1 MSNKKI
7 YKGLN
12 KRRKFNFKK
21 YITIV
26 LCMALI
32 IGYTYK
38 KIKLDQVFK
47 NVNISEK
54 ASFIKDKLYFWKD
67 LGFEIFNLTSNDT
80 KKSDNLSSKS
90 EDLSQNNS
98 SNNTEVA
105 VVDGMDVYLIQ
116 VGSFDN
122 DKDLNEIK
130 SKLEQNKIP
139 NATLE
144 VDGVKKTQAYISL
157 KEQDIRNQLDFT
169 RNLFSDAFLTKLE
182 IPTLSLEYTEKYSYI
197 KNISDNLNSLLNS
210 YQEESNY
217 LNENRNNLDNAKYEE
232 ILNNRKVILDKLDN
246 EVKKIDY
253 KELESFKNNL
263 LSYTSQIRN
272 NIYNCQNQIDRKNA
286 YKYESILI
294 SSIQMYYEFINKI
307 KTA

>member
-26 LCMALI
+26 LCMTLI

-105 VVDGMDVYLIQ
+105 VVDGMDV
-116 VGSFDN
+116 
-122 DKDLNEIK
+122 
-130 SKLEQNKIP
+130 
-139 NATLE
+139 
-144 VDGVKKTQAYISL
+144 
-157 KEQDIRNQLDFT
+157 
-169 RNLFSDAFLTKLE
+169 
-182 IPTLSLEYTEKYSYI
+182 
-197 KNISDNLNSLLNS
+197 
-210 YQEESNY
+210 
-217 LNENRNNLDNAKYEE
+217 
-232 ILNNRKVILDKLDN
+232 
-246 EVKKIDY
+246 
-253 KELESFKNNL
+253 
-263 LSYTSQIRN
+263 
-272 NIYNCQNQIDRKNA
+272 
-286 YKYESILI
+286 
-294 SSIQMYYEFINKI
+294 
-307 KTA
+307 

>member
-26 LCMALI
+26 LCMTLI